1 MTAEQLKEI
10 ISQMTLEE
18 KAAMCSGDDF
28 WHTKAVRDSAFREVW
43 YQMALTDSESRIRA
57 GIILVLMTVSRQSA
71 SRQPAERRQAL
82 TEIFFTAWDRRSDRN
97 VRQRMSALF

>member
-28 WHTKAVRDSAFREVW
+28 WHTKAGE
-43 YQMALTDSESRIRA
+43 T
-57 GIILVLMTVSRQSA
+57 
-71 SRQPAERRQAL
+71 
-82 TEIFFTAWDRRSDRN
+82 RRSEKYGIRWPS
-97 VRQRMSALF
+97 RTQKAGSERGSSWY